1 MKKLFIAA
9 MALATIVSCSKDEGD
24 QILESSKK
32 SVTIKIENIASATRA
47 AGGETLAADAN
58 DATNKLA
65 AATDKDLVF
74 LFADNGGKVV
84 ESRTLNDKGDNATLL
99 TKNGTGDYTFHKLP
113 ENVTMIGVIANA
125 TSVPATLAD
134 AVKAWTDESN
144 QLALEYNKVV
154 AYGSPVVDGQPT
166 ALNAKGGVT
175 LTRVAGQ
182 EATAPTEHEDAYPLY
197 TASVRVAPYMARIEV
212 TRVACTDLGQTDN
225 DGFEKITI
233 NKLSLAGGNYKTNAT
248 ADAITGTKVTADANG
263 IKYTCAV
270 GDDDNNVL
278 DAHYVVASD
287 SGDKAVAA
295 TSKVWSWN
303 ILPQAIS
310 NLTVDMLVEG
320 NGYLIPAE
328 NANKT
333 VTVVS
338 YANAAGNITEFKSE
352 NIYRFAIDFSE
363 SNVDAGD
370 AYICVNVTVQ
380 IANWVINETTVGF
393 QTNPNN

>member
-84 ESRTLNDKGDNATLL
+84 ESRTLNDEGANAALL

-125 TSVPATLAD
+125 TSVPATLEN

-154 AYGSPVVDGQPT
+154 AYGSPVGADDKPT
-166 ALNAKGGVT
+166 ALNAKGGIT
-175 LTRVAGQ
+175 LTRVEGQ
-182 EATAPTEHEDAYPLY
+182 EATAPTEHENTYPLY

-225 DGFEKITI
+225 DGFSKITI
-233 NKLSLAGGNYKTNAT
+233 NQLSLAGGAYATNAT
-248 ADAITGTKVTADANG
+248 SDAIKGTKAERA
-263 IKYTCAV
+263 YTCAV
-270 GDDDNNVL
+270 STDDNNVL
-278 DAHYVVASD
+278 DAPYVVASD

-338 YANAAGNITEFKSE
+338 YANAAGDITEFKSE

-370 AYICVNVTVQ
+370 AYICVNVEVQ

-393 QTNPNN
+393 QTNN